1 MPHDRLRR
9 AHLTFLRVLASAWLS
24 CAALTVALRA
34 DDAHPPIEFNRDI
47 RPILSENCF
56 ACHGPDPAT
65 RESGLRFDLEDAAK
79 SELDSGDR
87 AIVPG
92 DLAASAL
99 IARVTSDED
108 DLRMPPPD
116 AKKHLTKKQIDLLRR
131 WIADGAKWQ
140 GHWAYEPIRRPPLA
154 DIAPSGIVRNDIA
167 GSDIPPGTEPL
178 GAIDRF
184 ILARLQR
191 EGLQPAPPADRV
203 TLLRRLSFDLVGLPP
218 TPAEVDAFLADDSP
232 DAVERVVDRH
242 LAAPQYGERMAVYW
256 LDLVRYADSCGY
268 HSDNDQPI
276 SPYRDY
282 VIAAFNANMPF
293 DQFTRE
299 QLAGD
304 LLPNPTLAQR
314 VATGY
319 NRLNKTTEEGGAQ
332 AAEYIEKYAADRV
345 RTTSGVWLG
354 QTLGCA
360 ECHDHKYDPIG
371 TRDFYSFA
379 AFFADVRETGTYL
392 GGRREPEIPVPTPI
406 EQRRLDELQSQIAA
420 LDVRLSLPTAE
431 LKKIGETSAALR
443 VRRDRLV
450 AERTNLEKRLT
461 RTMVTVSVK
470 PREMRILP
478 RGNWQD
484 RTGPVVSSA
493 FPESLAKF
501 ALSKTSSP
509 PSPSSPPPETDRLTR
524 LDLANWIVAPENPLP
539 ARVLANRLWKMFHGV
554 GLSKQLDDI
563 GVQGEWPTH
572 PKLLDHL
579 AAELLGRQH
588 PAGEWNVKHLVR
600 RLVSSRTYRQSSV
613 PTQQMLGRDPLN
625 RLVAR
630 QGRWRLDAETIRD
643 NALATSGILSLR
655 IGGRS
660 VKPYQPAGYWQH
672 LNFPTRT
679 WKADVGENQYRRG
692 LYTHWQRTYLHPSL
706 LALDATPREECTA
719 ERPASNTP
727 KAALALLNDPTYVEA
742 ARGLA
747 TRILREAPTTDKAG
761 TDRIRHAWREV
772 LSRQPTPAE
781 TQVVQRLLDEHTAHF
796 RADPAAAQRLI
807 AAGQSAA
814 PADLPPT
821 ELAAWTSIA
830 RTLLNL
836 QEATTRN

>member
-1 MPHDRLRR
+1 T
-9 AHLTFLRVLASAWLS
+9 A
-24 CAALTVALRA
+24 ALRA
-34 DDAHPPIEFNRDI
+34 DDEEPTIEFNRDI

-56 ACHGPDPAT
+56 ACHGPDPAK
-65 RESGLRFDLEDAAK
+65 RESGLRFDVEDDSK
-79 SELDSGDR
+79 RELDSGDR

-92 DLAASAL
+92 DPQASAL
-99 IARVTSDED
+99 LARVTSDDED
-108 DLRMPPPD
+108 VRMPPLETE
-116 AKKHLTKKQIDLLRR
+116 KRLTEQQIDLLRR
-131 WIADGAKWQ
+131 WIADGAPWQ
-140 GHWAYEPIRRPPLA
+140 GHWAYQPIRRPPLA
-154 DIAPSGIVRNDIA
+154 EVSLAEV
-167 GSDIPPGTEPL
+167 PPGEEPL
-178 GAIDRF
+178 GAIDTY
-184 ILARLQR
+184 ILARLER
-191 EGLQPAPPADRV
+191 EKLEPSPTADRV

-218 TPAEVDAFLADDSP
+218 TPAEVDAFVADESP
-232 DAVERVVDRH
+232 DAVERAIDRL
-242 LAAPQYGERMAVYW
+242 LAAPQYGEHMAVYW

-304 LLPNPTLAQR
+304 LLPSATLAQR

-345 RTTSGVWLG
+345 RTTAGVWLA

-360 ECHDHKYDPIG
+360 ECHDHKYDPIS

-379 AFFADVRETGTYL
+379 AFFADVKETGTYL

-406 EQRRLDELQSQIAA
+406 EQQRLDDLQAQIAA
-420 LDVRLSLPTAE
+420 IDGRLESATPDD
-431 LKKIGETSAALR
+431 LKTNGETAASLKQ
-443 VRRDRLV
+443 RRNRLA
-450 AERTNLEKRLT
+450 AERTKIEKQLN
-461 RTMVTVSVK
+461 RTMVTVSVP
-470 PREMRILP
+470 PREMRVLP

-484 RTGPVVSSA
+484 RSGPVVSSA
-493 FPESLAKF
+493 LPESLAKF
-501 ALSKTSSP
+501 ALPNTSSLP
-509 PSPSSPPPETDRLTR
+509 PRESDRLSR
-524 LDLANWIVAPENPLP
+524 LDLANWIVAADNPLP

-554 GLSKQLDDI
+554 GLSKRLDDF

-572 PKLLDHL
+572 PKLLDCL
-579 AAELLGRQH
+579 AAELLDSH
-588 PAGEWNVKHLVR
+588 WDVKHVVR
-600 RLVSSRTYRQSSV
+600 KIVSSRTYRQSSV
-613 PTQQMLGRDPLN
+613 PTQQMLERDPLN

-630 QGRWRLDAETIRD
+630 QGRWRLEAEVVRD
-643 NALATSGILSLR
+643 NALAVSGLLSFR

-672 LNFPTRT
+672 LNFPQRT

-719 ERPASNTP
+719 ERPTSNTP

-742 ARGLA
+742 ARALA
-747 TRILREAPTTDKAG
+747 VRVLRETADNDAATTDSN
-761 TDRIRHAWREV
+761 RIRYVWREV
-772 LSRQPTPAE
+772 LSRRPTDAE
-781 TQVVQRLLDEHTAHF
+781 TQVVQHLLADHAAYF
-796 RADPAAAQRLI
+796 RANPAAAAKLI
-807 AAGQSAA
+807 ATGQSAA

-821 ELAAWTSIA
+821 DLAAWTSVA